1 VIVARAIGVRVIAA
15 DACTSSALELCVAS
29 RPDMTVRRSDDMAES
44 DAVSVTVTVVD
55 LDHTPPGAIEQ
66 VTRGGAPGGR
76 VVVLAHRLP
85 PALVRQCI
93 RIGIQA
99 VVSKRLPIHEVLAVI
114 ARAAHGE
121 KYVDP
126 VAAAEALE
134 HADCP
139 LTPRERDAMRLIG
152 GGLSAREAAGHLH
165 LAVGTVRNLVA
176 SACRKIGEP
185 DRTRAAAEALERGWL

>member
-1 VIVARAIGVRVIAA
+1 VIVPRAIGVRVIAS

-44 DAVSVTVTVVD
+44 DAVSVTVVD
-55 LDHTPPGAIEQ
+55 LDHTPPGAIEH
-66 VTRGGAPGGR
+66 VARGGAPGGR

-85 PALVRQCI
+85 PALVRHCI

-152 GGLSAREAAGHLH
+152 GGLSAREAATHLH

-185 DRTRAAAEALERGWL
+185 DRARAAAAALDRGWL

>member
-99 VVSKRLPIHEVLAVI
+99 VVSKQRTARSTSIRLQPPRLSNMRT
-114 ARAAHGE
+114 AR
-121 KYVDP
+121 
-126 VAAAEALE
+126 
-134 HADCP
+134 
-139 LTPRERDAMRLIG
+139 
-152 GGLSAREAAGHLH
+152 
-165 LAVGTVRNLVA
+165 
-176 SACRKIGEP
+176 
-185 DRTRAAAEALERGWL
+185 